1 MQLHRITNM
10 HNNNNNNG
18 SNNVKW
24 PQILM
29 AITISAWHNN
39 DIFLYWLVGFCFEW
53 REKWIMFESWCRRW
67 LLFGSKPIFKSILF
81 QPDWFQTFT
90 LNRIHRG
97 KKNDFRKEKKFFFS
111 LTLEKKLLKK
121 HSHTVLF
128 FQCLLLSF
136 PFRRFVRVHV
146 CILIHTTILI
156 IAFSCLVFVV
166 FFLLYIF
173 LSYIFFGRIQLRG
186 KERTVFKSLRTI
198 RIRL

>member
-1 MQLHRITNM
+1 
-10 HNNNNNNG
+10 
-18 SNNVKW
+18 
-24 PQILM
+24 
-29 AITISAWHNN
+29 
-39 DIFLYWLVGFCFEW
+39 
-53 REKWIMFESWCRRW
+53 MFESWCRRW

-90 LNRIHRG
+90 LNRIHRV
-97 KKNDFRKEKKFFFS
+97 EKKMISEKKRSFFSS

-173 LSYIFFGRIQLRG
+173 LSYIFFWSYPI
-186 KERTVFKSLRTI
+186 ERKRKNCFQVTSHYSIPIVIFWLLLFI
-198 RIRL
+198 LIFFLFLLLL